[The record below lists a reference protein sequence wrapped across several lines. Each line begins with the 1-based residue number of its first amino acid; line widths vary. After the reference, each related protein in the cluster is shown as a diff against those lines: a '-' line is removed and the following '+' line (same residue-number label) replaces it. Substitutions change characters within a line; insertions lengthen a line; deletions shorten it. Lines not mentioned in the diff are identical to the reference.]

1 MATTTT
7 AENNFER
14 IYPTADVGGASETTK
29 PLSWLK
35 KGVKDFT
42 QVPVQSVLYGFI
54 FAMVCGGVFSLINSA
69 PWYSLAYLTGLVFLG
84 PFLAAG
90 LYTAARDIERGNKP
104 TISGSL
110 KLIYQRRSYLT
121 LFSLMLVLVMAA
133 WIRLSSLLFA
143 VKFSVMQPTIGS
155 YTNMLTSPD
164 GWIAMGFFIAIGF
177 VLAAAVFAVSAI
189 AIPYILDRDVNFMS
203 AMLRSYQ
210 VVMANLGSMSLWALA
225 IVLLTALGIATAF
238 IAFLVI
244 FPILGYATW
253 HSYRDLVGKA
263 E

>member
-14 IYPTADVGGASETTK
+14 IYPTADVAGASVITR
-29 PLSWLK
+29 PLLWLK

-42 QVPVQSVLYGFI
+42 QVPAQSVLYGFV
-54 FAMVCGGVFSLINSA
+54 FAMVCGGVYLLINSV

-104 TISGSL
+104 TISRSL

-143 VKFSVMQPTIGS
+143 VKFNVVQPTIGS

-164 GWIAMGFFIAIGF
+164 GWIVMGFFTATGF

-189 AIPYILDRDVNFMS
+189 AIPYILDKDVNFMS
-203 AMLRSYQ
+203 AMVRSYRE
-210 VVMANLGSMSLWALA
+210 VTDNLGSMSAWALM
-225 IVLLTALGIATAF
+225 IVVLTALGIATGF

-244 FPILGYATW
+244 FPVLGYATW
-253 HSYRDLVGKA
+253 HSYRDLVAKA
-263 E
+263 